1 LDARAGAAEEGAGR
15 SGLIRRYITQS
26 SRSRGHSY
34 DPRAATHYLEACRFS
49 DTAVGVT
56 VFLLALICAATY
68 ELPGLGAAMFTPDLS
83 YANVALLA
91 GVSVTWYGMF
101 ALTRLYDARYLG
113 GLLSDARRV
122 LIGTA
127 LASLAIMLLP
137 LPSMGARI
145 HAVPFFVLLAPVVTL
160 TVRAVLRVSFGLAGS
175 NAERMILILGNGP
188 RGRDLL
194 RAIEAR
200 PDRRERVMGF
210 LDRDDRPVPERVA
223 EKTLGGLTDLEAF
236 LLHNV
241 VDEVLIALPIKS
253 CYADISAAI
262 QTCETVG
269 VDCRY
274 LANLFDCMVAEPRYG
289 PRYPQPMVTMKVVPD
304 DYRLRVKRAIDIVGS
319 ALGLT
324 LLAPIFIAVAIAVKL
339 SSPGPA
345 FFVQERHGL
354 GRRRF
359 RMLKFRSMVAD
370 APALQA
376 SLESLNEADGP
387 VFKMRDDPR
396 VTPVGRFL
404 RRTSLDELPQL
415 INVLRGDMSL
425 VGPRPLPE
433 RDVGRFSEACL
444 LRRFSVKPGVTG
456 LWQVSGRSDLDF
468 DEWIR
473 LDLKYI
479 DEWSLGLELK
489 ILTQTLPAVLRKTGA
504 A

>member
-1 LDARAGAAEEGAGR
+1 
-15 SGLIRRYITQS
+15 
-26 SRSRGHSY
+26 
-34 DPRAATHYLEACRFS
+34 
-49 DTAVGVT
+49 
-56 VFLLALICAATY
+56 
-68 ELPGLGAAMFTPDLS
+68 M
-83 YANVALLA
+83 
-91 GVSVTWYGMF
+91 
-101 ALTRLYDARYLG
+101 
-113 GLLSDARRV
+113 
-122 LIGTA
+122 
-127 LASLAIMLLP
+127 
-137 LPSMGARI
+137 
-145 HAVPFFVLLAPVVTL
+145 
-160 TVRAVLRVSFGLAGS
+160 LRVSFGLAGS

-415 INVLRGDMSL
+415 INVLRGDMAL
-425 VGPRPLPE
+425 VGPRPEEESVVALYDE
-433 RDVGRFSEACL
+433 RQRKRL
-444 LRRFSVKPGVTG
+444 LVKPGLTG
-456 LWQVSGRSDLDF
+456 PMQVYGRSDLTF
-468 DEWIR
+468 EER
-473 LDLKYI
+473 LAMERDYLDNLSLLTDLA
-479 DEWSLGLELK
+479 
-489 ILTQTLPAVLRKTGA
+489 ILLRTPRAIVRGDGA
-504 A
+504 Y